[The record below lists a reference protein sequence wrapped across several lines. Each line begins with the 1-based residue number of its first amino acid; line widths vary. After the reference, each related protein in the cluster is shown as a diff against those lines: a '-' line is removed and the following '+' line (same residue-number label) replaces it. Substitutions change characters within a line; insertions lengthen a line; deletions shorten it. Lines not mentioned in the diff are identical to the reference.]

1 MIADPTVGVLSIAA
15 TSGTSRLDWIV
26 TLAIVFAMFAICAT
40 IVVRGNRAD
49 LEIPRTRRQN
59 LRIRRARHGLWFAGR
74 AGTPGRPGALSRR
87 GLDRRILPRL
97 PWPWTGSGGG

>member
-1 MIADPTVGVLSIAA
+1 MLIADPTVVVLSIAA

-40 IVVRGNRAD
+40 IVVRGKRTD

-59 LRIRRARHGLWFAGR
+59 LRIRRARHGLWVLA
-74 AGTPGRPGALSRR
+74 ALIC
-87 GLDRRILPRL
+87 LTIARIIVAPH
-97 PWPWTGSGGG
+97 